1 MRIVDNRS
9 SVFNF
14 AVADYRQGL
23 RINIIYSNST
33 AKGCIIAIRI
43 IVLSQLLPGDACS
56 TTGSHHHSSVLGSY
70 SDILILSSILG
81 NVDLNIVHKRTGIA
95 IQQINCCAA
104 CTGNSYRGLLSGRSS
119 GRLLV
124 GRQYLL
130 RFGLTVHQA
139 VNFACYLMV
148 KCQKF
153 ITECI
158 SLVAYKSAQLVKNTS
173 FTTVIASRY
182 AAGNSYVDNFA
193 AGFSINLKRACIDRA
208 FFSASCRSCS
218 LGAEEIC
225 LLGIILAIICALTQT
240 GSILHQLLQS
250 YTFFGSSIRQ
260 LLRFLAAVRVRVLAK
275 GSAGITATAAAFAL
289 LSCSLRRSSIAI
301 ITNCRIGI
309 AVKIGNRC
317 CRTNACS
324 FAHSHSTGCAINI
337 SIILSIEVDC
347 AFACVDNCFVIYGN
361 KAVACTLKVSHHAA
375 DALACAFACANRQ
388 LDMVNFIFCA
398 YIYRACSQLRSL
410 CNRNK
415 AVGIRKANC
424 KGSASCV
431 FTTAIKAE
439 LTCQRYIKLLGRS
452 LHCQLFF
459 CSNVSVLAN

>member
-1 MRIVDNRS
+1 M
-9 SVFNF
+9 
-14 AVADYRQGL
+14 AV
-23 RINIIYSNST
+23 
-33 AKGCIIAIRI
+33 RI

-81 NVDLNIVHKRTGIA
+81 NIDFNIVHKRTGIA

-104 CTGNSYRGLLSGRSS
+104 CTGNSYRGLLPGRSS
-119 GRLLV
+119 FRCLV
-124 GRQYLL
+124 SRQYLL

-139 VNFACYLMV
+139 VDLACYLMV
-148 KCQKF
+148 KSMELICKS
-153 ITECI
+153 I
-158 SLVAYKSAQLVKNTS
+158 SLVAYEITQLVKNTN
-173 FTTVIASRY
+173 FTTVISGRY
-182 AAGNSYVDNFA
+182 AAGNSNIDNFA

-208 FFSASCRSCS
+208 FSISGR

-225 LLGIILAIICALTQT
+225 LLGIILAIISTLTQT

-250 YTFFGSSIRQ
+250 CTFFGSSIRQ
-260 LLRFLAAVRVRVLAK
+260 LFGFLAAVRICVLAQF
-275 GSAGITATAAAFAL
+275 ITAIAATFAL
-289 LSCSLRRSSIAI
+289 LSCSLRRSCIAI
-301 ITNCRIGI
+301 ITNRCIGI

-317 CRTNACS
+317 RNANACS

-347 AFACVDNCFVIYGN
+347 ARACVDNCFVIYGN
-361 KAVACTLKVSHHAA
+361 KAVACTFKVSHHAA
-375 DALACAFACANRQ
+375 DALACAFACSKRQ
-388 LDMVNFIFCA
+388 LNMVNFIFCA

-415 AVGIRKANC
+415 AVGISQANG

-431 FTTAIKAE
+431 FTTAIKAK

-452 LHCQLFF
+452 FHCQLVSS
-459 CSNVSVLAN
+459 SNLSILAD